1 MDALVLP
8 VWDTGIANPANPLLA
23 FARAYAAQTL
33 RRPIR
38 FVPTRLSG
46 LPRRHHAWLE
56 ACGRAV
62 AALPRPLLCAMYV
75 YSTQVYPVVTGFLRD
90 PRTSTRSLGV
100 DGATHWSEHS
110 VGLSA
115 AYRTHGIVLY
125 LQAKAVFTEARA
137 ARMLLRLPQGAS
149 DALRARVARAAN
161 LSSLEA
167 YATVLPHI
175 TPFGWRKVI
184 ERFVAD
190 LDAAFGRMPPTP
202 HALVVYRG
210 VGTPRE
216 AETLGSD
223 PAYLSTSL
231 SRRTAVD
238 FAAEGC
244 PRCLA
249 KITVPA
255 GSRVLPMLTVS
266 RYREQEVLLPRGEN
280 KRVVR

>member
-1 MDALVLP
+1 MDRDAV
-8 VWDTGIANPANPLLA
+8 DK
-23 FARAYAAQTL
+23 ARASL
-33 RRPIR
+33 
-38 FVPTRLSG
+38 
-46 LPRRHHAWLE
+46 
-56 ACGRAV
+56 V
-62 AALPRPLLCAMYV
+62 AALRAAEVAFEPRFFEA
-75 YSTQVYPVVTGFLRD
+75 
-90 PRTSTRSLGV
+90 
-100 DGATHWSEHS
+100 

-115 AYRTHGIVLY
+115 AYRADGIVLY
-125 LQAKAVFTEARA
+125 LQARAVFAEARA
-137 ARMLLRLPQGAS
+137 ARADTSRPSEKARMLLRLPRGAS
-149 DALRARVARAAN
+149 DASRARVARAAN

-175 TPFGWRKVI
+175 TPFGWQKVI
-184 ERFVAD
+184 ERFVTD

-231 SRRTAVD
+231 SRRTAAD
-238 FAAEGC
+238 FATEGC

-266 RYREQEVLLPRGEN
+266 RYREQEVLLPRGGAGQRRY
-280 KRVVR
+280 K